1 METAE
6 TARSES
12 LDREWWLNTVAV
24 LVRPRQV
31 FEALRD
37 DSDEAAGAR
46 QEPMA
51 AIVFLGGIAA
61 VLSTGAASRLLD
73 DPLYDGLLIVLWA
86 IVAGAIYGGA
96 SYLVVGG
103 SLYVGQHAAGGTASF
118 RQARHLLGLSAM
130 PLLVWLVFVW
140 PVRLALYGEDL
151 FRTGGS
157 DGHTGQVV
165 FDAIGGL
172 FVAWVVALLWYGLR
186 TVYEWDWRRCAIAL
200 SVSLAAVVAFAYAA
214 AIILRGA

>member
-1 METAE
+1 
-6 TARSES
+6 
-12 LDREWWLNTVAV
+12 
-24 LVRPRQV
+24 
-31 FEALRD
+31 
-37 DSDEAAGAR
+37 
-46 QEPMA
+46 
-51 AIVFLGGIAA
+51 
-61 VLSTGAASRLLD
+61 
-73 DPLYDGLLIVLWA
+73 
-86 IVAGAIYGGA
+86 
-96 SYLVVGG
+96 
-103 SLYVGQHAAGGTASF
+103 VGQHAAGGTASF